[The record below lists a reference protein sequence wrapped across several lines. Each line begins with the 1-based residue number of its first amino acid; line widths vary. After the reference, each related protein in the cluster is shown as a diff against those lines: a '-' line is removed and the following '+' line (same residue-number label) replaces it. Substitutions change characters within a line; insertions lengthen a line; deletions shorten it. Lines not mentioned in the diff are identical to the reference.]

1 MIAPYIREE
10 NVYFDLDS
18 AKEALKK
25 GEMTVIYEVPAN
37 YLQKAKEGQVPT
49 IRIWNTQRGT
59 RDFLLDAQLTKVL
72 KEVMLNAKLQQTG
85 VLTKEETLPETDN
98 QMVVTIN
105 ETKTSVASGVVMLIS
120 LLYVITNASVI
131 ASDWIN
137 FKKSH
142 VLKRSVVSPRS
153 NLEITLSFLLAYFI
167 FMFIVNMLLMS
178 AMVMTGLV
186 PEMNW
191 AVFTGLLAVAIIYS
205 LCLNLFFF
213 RIFKA
218 PGHATTFGVLFVMVM
233 AGIGM
238 PAAFGD
244 LEEAGSELWRIS
256 AQSTGCT
263 SRLTF
268 KRFSHQSG
276 LSLRWQGSTSLQE
289 ATDLSSMCKINKLNR
304 TKPTLNIFGC

>member
-1 MIAPYIREE
+1 
-10 NVYFDLDS
+10 
-18 AKEALKK
+18 
-25 GEMTVIYEVPAN
+25 
-37 YLQKAKEGQVPT
+37 
-49 IRIWNTQRGT
+49 
-59 RDFLLDAQLTKVL
+59 
-72 KEVMLNAKLQQTG
+72 
-85 VLTKEETLPETDN
+85 
-98 QMVVTIN
+98 
-105 ETKTSVASGVVMLIS
+105 MLIS
-120 LLYVITNASVI
+120 LLYVIMNASVI

-167 FMFIVNMLLMS
+167 FMFIVNMIMMA
-178 AMVMTGLV
+178 AMFFTGLV

-191 AVFTGLLAVAIIYS
+191 GVFTGLLAVTIIYS

-213 RIFKA
+213 RIFKS

-244 LEEAGSELWRIS
+244 FGGSWSDLWRIS
-256 AQSTGCT
+256 ARSTGCT

-268 KRFSHQSG
+268 KRSSHQSG
-276 LSLRWQGSTSLQE
+276 LSLRWQGSTSQQE
-289 ATDLSSMCKINKLNR
+289 ATALSSMCKINRTDKKQDTTSSYGYLHSSDNSCTGLSLTSQFLPSFKL
-304 TKPTLNIFGC
+304 TLRVTTLESVITLVAIPHYESFAL